1 VDTLSGFFAKIE
13 AGAHAFTWLARVPS
27 KSNIADP
34 PSRNDVGSEFFL
46 NATNVSAKAA
56 VLLENLVTK
65 LSEVGVN
72 ETVTSQSS
80 KKVKRS

>member
-1 VDTLSGFFAKIE
+1 LE
-13 AGAHAFTWLARVPS
+13 
-27 KSNIADP
+27 
-34 PSRNDVGSEFFL
+34 VGSEFFL